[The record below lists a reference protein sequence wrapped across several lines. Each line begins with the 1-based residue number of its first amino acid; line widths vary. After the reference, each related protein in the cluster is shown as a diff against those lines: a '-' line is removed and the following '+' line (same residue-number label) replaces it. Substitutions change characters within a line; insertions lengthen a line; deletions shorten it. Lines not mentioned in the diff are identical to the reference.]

1 MPQPHL
7 PLFPAEV
14 TCLNPQVSFAKRQ
27 GRVYY
32 FNGPMPV
39 FSDDEKDYAS
49 FQMFT
54 SQLVENGNCTQ
65 AEIVR
70 AFGISAISMKRYVKK
85 YREGGP
91 ARFFQK
97 QRTRSAVVLR
107 AEVIEQ
113 AQQRLNAGE
122 AAGEA
127 RSLLREIFTTEADL
141 LPDEKEGTLTVSLHH
156 LANASS
162 DRLVQELSQQL
173 NASET
178 IFPGTSLRLIYKL
191 VSC

>member
-7 PLFPAEV
+7 PLFPADV
-14 TCLNPQVSFAKRQ
+14 TSINPHVSFAKRE

-39 FSDDEKDYAS
+39 FSHDEKDYAS
-49 FQMFT
+49 FRMFT
-54 SQLVENGNCTQ
+54 SQLVEDGNCSQ

-97 QRTRSAVVLR
+97 KRTRSAVVLR
-107 AEVIEQ
+107 PEVIEQ
-113 AQQRLNAGE
+113 AQERLKEGE
-122 AAGEA
+122 APAEVARVLKINPDTLSKAIRAG
-127 RSLLREIFTTEADL
+127 R
-141 LPDEKEGTLTVSLHH
+141 VS
-156 LANASS
+156 SP
-162 DRLVQELSQQL
+162 VKKKQELGSRAK
-173 NASET
+173 AS
-178 IFPGTSLRLIYKL
+178 G
-191 VSC
+191 V

>member
-7 PLFPAEV
+7 PLFPADV
-14 TCLNPQVSFAKRQ
+14 TSLNPHVSFAKRE

-39 FSDDEKDYAS
+39 FSHDEKDYAS
-49 FQMFT
+49 FRMFT
-54 SQLVENGNCTQ
+54 SQLVEDGNCTQ

-70 AFGISAISMKRYVKK
+70 AFGISTISMKRYVKK

-97 QRTRSAVVLR
+97 KRTRSAVGLTGQG
-107 AEVIEQ
+107 IEE

-122 AAGEA
+122 GAGGVG
-127 RSLLREIFTTEADL
+127 RILGVKSGNVRKGIR
-141 LPDEKEGTLTVSLHH
+141 GG
-156 LANASS
+156 
-162 DRLVQELSQQL
+162 RLSM
-173 NASET
+173 
-178 IFPGTSLRLIYKL
+178 
-191 VSC
+191 

>member
-7 PLFPAEV
+7 PLFPADV
-14 TCLNPQVSFAKRQ
+14 TSINLHMSFAKRE

-39 FSDDEKDYAS
+39 FSHDEKDQAS

-54 SQLVENGNCTQ
+54 SQLVQDGNCSQ

-70 AFGISAISMKRYVKK
+70 AFGISTISMKRYVKK

-97 QRTRSAVVLR
+97 KRTRSAVVMT

-113 AQQRLNAGE
+113 AQERLNAGE
-122 AAGEA
+122 AAGEVA
-127 RSLLREIFTTEADL
+127 RGLGINPE
-141 LPDEKEGTLTVSLHH
+141 TLSKAIQAGRLSRPVKKKKPELGFR
-156 LANASS
+156 ARASG
-162 DRLVQELSQQL
+162 V
-173 NASET
+173 
-178 IFPGTSLRLIYKL
+178 
-191 VSC
+191 

>member
-1 MPQPHL
+1 M
-7 PLFPAEV
+7 
-14 TCLNPQVSFAKRQ
+14 
-27 GRVYY
+27 
-32 FNGPMPV
+32 
-39 FSDDEKDYAS
+39 
-49 FQMFT
+49 
-54 SQLVENGNCTQ
+54 
-65 AEIVR
+65 
-70 AFGISAISMKRYVKK
+70 
-85 YREGGP
+85 
-91 ARFFQK
+91 
-97 QRTRSAVVLR
+97 
-107 AEVIEQ
+107 IEQ

>member
-7 PLFPAEV
+7 PLFPADV
-14 TCLNPQVSFAKRQ
+14 TSINRHLSFARRE

-39 FSDDEKDYAS
+39 FSHEEKDYAS
-49 FQMFT
+49 FRMFS
-54 SQLVENGNCTQ
+54 SQLVEDGNCSQ

-97 QRTRSAVVLR
+97 NATRSATVLKP
-107 AEVIEQ
+107 EVIEQ
-113 AQQRLNAGE
+113 AQARLQ
-122 AAGEA
+122 AGEA
-127 RSLLREIFTTEADL
+127 RAEVARALGIKPDTLSKALRA
-141 LPDEKEGTLTVSLHH
+141 G
-156 LANASS
+156 
-162 DRLVQELSQQL
+162 RLVSGKKKKPPRLPAK
-173 NASET
+173 AS
-178 IFPGTSLRLIYKL
+178 G
-191 VSC
+191 V

>member
-1 MPQPHL
+1 MPQSHL
-7 PLFPAEV
+7 PLFPADV
-14 TCLNPQVSFAKRQ
+14 TSINPHVSFAKRE

-39 FSDDEKDYAS
+39 FSHEEKDYAS
-49 FQMFT
+49 FRMFT
-54 SQLVENGNCTQ
+54 SQLVEDGNCTQ

-97 QRTRSAVVLR
+97 KPTRSATVLK

-113 AQQRLNAGE
+113 AQERLNEAQAPAAVAQALGIKADTLSKAIRAG
-122 AAGEA
+122 
-127 RSLLREIFTTEADL
+127 RLLR
-141 LPDEKEGTLTVSLHH
+141 PVKKEKWPRPP
-156 LANASS
+156 AKASG
-162 DRLVQELSQQL
+162 V
-173 NASET
+173 
-178 IFPGTSLRLIYKL
+178 
-191 VSC
+191 

>member
-7 PLFPAEV
+7 PLFPADV
-14 TCLNPQVSFAKRQ
+14 TSINPHMSFAKRE

-39 FSDDEKDYAS
+39 FSHDEKDHAS

-54 SQLVENGNCTQ
+54 SQLVQDGNCSQ

-70 AFGISAISMKRYVKK
+70 AFGISTISMKRYVNK

-97 QRTRSAVVLR
+97 KRTRSAVVMT

-113 AQQRLNAGE
+113 AQQRLNEGE
-122 AAGEA
+122 AGGEVA
-127 RSLLREIFTTEADL
+127 RGLGI
-141 LPDEKEGTLTVSLHH
+141 
-156 LANASS
+156 N
-162 DRLVQELSQQL
+162 
-173 NASET
+173 SET
-178 IFPGTSLRLIYKL
+178 LSKAIQAGRLSRPVKKRSRSGVL
-191 VSC
+191 EQEPENPLSDSVAFDVAVHSQDFA